1 MLNERV
7 LEAKLKIFIISKREI
22 DFTIIESLTIDMNAV
37 DGWVNSFKL
46 TAIECLVFYTLYYS
60 WTL

>member
-37 DGWVNSFKL
+37 DG
-46 TAIECLVFYTLYYS
+46 
-60 WTL
+60 